1 MSSPPIRTGLG
12 TQHDDGRAWIRH
24 LPVTADDAVVGMLS
38 MRDVTGIF
46 AALSKDPDAVELDV
60 DHLVR
65 QKRLARIE
73 AGDLD

>member
-1 MSSPPIRTGLG
+1 
-12 TQHDDGRAWIRH
+12 
-24 LPVTADDAVVGMLS
+24 VVGMLS